1 MVAVL
6 RHGKEAPLDRTGS
19 GQLGMLDRI
28 AGLLQATLAIDLAE
42 LERLVQEAHECAR
55 DQKEAPEERFP
66 VSRQALR
73 MFWRFRL
80 YLDAVDTPLPG
91 NGADPG

>member
-1 MVAVL
+1 MVEDRSKVQVGLLGHVAQVL
-6 RHGKEAPLDRTGS
+6 R
-19 GQLGMLDRI
+19 
-28 AGLLQATLAIDLAE
+28 ATLAVDVAE

-55 DQKEAPEERFP
+55 NQKEAPEEHFP

-80 YLDAVDTPLPG
+80 YLEAIDTPLSG
-91 NGADPG
+91 QGVDPG

>member
-1 MVAVL
+1 MAQ
-6 RHGKEAPLDRTGS
+6 RHTKEHTLNRTGS
-19 GQLGMLDRI
+19 GQVGTLDRI
-28 AGLLQATLAIDLAE
+28 ADLLRATLAVDLAE

-55 DQKEAPEERFP
+55 DQMEVPEERFP

-80 YLDAVDTPLPG
+80 YLDTVDTPLPG
-91 NGADPG
+91 CEGDCR

>member
-1 MVAVL
+1 MVTVL
-6 RHGKEAPLDRTGS
+6 RHGKEAHLDHTGS

-55 DQKEAPEERFP
+55 DQMEAPEERFP
-66 VSRQALR
+66 ISRQALR

-80 YLDAVDTPLPG
+80 YLDTIDTPLPG
-91 NGADPG
+91 YGGDPG

>member
-1 MVAVL
+1 
-6 RHGKEAPLDRTGS
+6 
-19 GQLGMLDRI
+19 MLDRI

-55 DQKEAPEERFP
+55 DQMEAPEEHFP
-66 VSRQALR
+66 ISRQALR

-80 YLDAVDTPLPG
+80 YLDTVDTPLPG
-91 NGADPG
+91 YGGDPG

>member
-1 MVAVL
+1 MRCVL
-6 RHGKEAPLDRTGS
+6 NNRIGIQGAPLE
-19 GQLGMLDRI
+19 RI
-28 AGLLQATLAIDLAE
+28 AQVLHDTLVIDLAE

-55 DQKEAPEERFP
+55 DQMEAPEERFP

-80 YLDAVDTPLPG
+80 YLDTVDTPLPG
-91 NGADPG
+91 YGGDPG

>member
-1 MVAVL
+1 M
-6 RHGKEAPLDRTGS
+6 R
-19 GQLGMLDRI
+19 
-28 AGLLQATLAIDLAE
+28 ATLAIDLAE

-55 DQKEAPEERFP
+55 DQMEAPEERFP

-80 YLDAVDTPLPG
+80 YLDTVDTLLPG
-91 NGADPG
+91 NGGDSG

>member
-1 MVAVL
+1 VVAVL
-6 RHGKEAPLDRTGS
+6 RHGKEAPLDHMGS

-55 DQKEAPEERFP
+55 DQMEAPEERFP

-80 YLDAVDTPLPG
+80 YLDAVDSPLPG
-91 NGADPG
+91 RGGDPG